1 MNSISRSKGGLGW
14 VNSYSKVRVT
24 NEIKEISVC
33 QGKKNTT
40 RKNDQSVQ
48 CGLSNLIIG
57 RGSIYLKWQQE
68 SY

>member
-33 QGKKNTT
+33 QGKK
-40 RKNDQSVQ
+40 
-48 CGLSNLIIG
+48 I
-57 RGSIYLKWQQE
+57 QQE
-68 SY
+68 RMINQYNVA